1 MDIKIKINTK
11 VSYLSSIF
19 DASIILLFFFYK
31 ALIAYLIHRE
41 LYGGGLDTLVL
52 LRASIAGIMFLLII
66 LFIQFMKIKDLKS
79 QRTILRGV
87 FVGWT
92 TVFIILLVIKTSSIY
107 FVILTGLLSLIVLMN
122 LFSLIDQIK
131 EEKNTLTDK
140 EIYLLQKLAK
150 KKIVLFRV
158 NIYFYY

>member
-19 DASIILLFFFYK
+19 AASIILLFFSYK

-79 QRTILRGV
+79 QRTILRGI

-92 TVFIILLVIKTSSIY
+92 TVFIILLIIKTSSIY
-107 FVILTGLLSLIVLMN
+107 FVILTGLLSLIVLIN

-150 KKIVLFRV
+150 KK
-158 NIYFYY
+158 

>member
-19 DASIILLFFFYK
+19 AASIILLFFSYK

-79 QRTILRGV
+79 QRTILRGI
-87 FVGWT
+87 FVGWA
-92 TVFIILLVIKTSSIY
+92 TVFIILLIIKTSSIY

-150 KKIVLFRV
+150 KK
-158 NIYFYY
+158 